1 MKSKKYFL
9 LAAFMFV
16 WMFPACAQTSVADMG
31 VPVKEPISIYQQ
43 YQSES
48 HQRMNQYEKK
58 MDLVYTSLSME
69 KESVRIE
76 NESKLIDLEKK
87 AASLR
92 MLIESYNPSERNDWL
107 TFKYTTTKA
116 IDQFGKEIKM
126 LKIEK

>member
-1 MKSKKYFL
+1 MKFKKYFL
-9 LAAFMFV
+9 IAAFMLA
-16 WMFPACAQTSVADMG
+16 WMFSAWSQIPVADMG

-58 MDLVYTSLSME
+58 MDLVYTSLSKE
-69 KESVRIE
+69 KESVRIQ
-76 NESKLIDLEKK
+76 NESNLIDLEKK

-92 MLIESYNPSERNDWL
+92 VRIESYNPSERNDWL